1 MPSNIPNIERALA
14 VVLEKIH
21 HEQRID
27 AVGLL
32 ESLLK
37 ALKGAAKEDASWVDT
52 DDALHAIIGWDFRDK
67 PEIAQR
73 FIGLKS
79 SQLPTTG
86 S

>member
-21 HEQRID
+21 HEKRID
-27 AVGLL
+27 AVRLL

-37 ALKGAAKEDASWVDT
+37 ALKEAAEKDASWVDT

-79 SQLPTTG
+79 SQLPTTD